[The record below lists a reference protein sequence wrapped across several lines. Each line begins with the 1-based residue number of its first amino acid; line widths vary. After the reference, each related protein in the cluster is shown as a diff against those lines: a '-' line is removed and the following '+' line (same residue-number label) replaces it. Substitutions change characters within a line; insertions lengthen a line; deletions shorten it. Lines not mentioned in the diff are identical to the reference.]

1 MFNFIE
7 KIKTRKP
14 VLTEE
19 EYEKNMQLLKSLL
32 DEKIPFEERVNNF
45 NYIITSFLSKIAKKY
60 SCRYPANTYF
70 LLKDSLKKQGKTID
84 DFIKEYTIINFVDY
98 LIDHSKE
105 LLDTFTDIDEEKVY
119 FYNLLFAFSST
130 PEQFIKLSKQV
141 DELGI
146 KNHPE
151 FDEKN
156 LKYLVI
162 GNLVQYQNWILD
174 ALRKREKISFEDI
187 IKRMDKNL
195 LEMEKLWGIDE
206 YTKNRDEILKKVG
219 MDNMLK
225 KAKEIK
231 KAGIDDI
238 GELYR

>member
-7 KIKTRKP
+7 KIKVKKP

-19 EYEKNMQLLKSLL
+19 EYEKNMKLLKSLL
-32 DEKIPFEERVNNF
+32 DEKIPFEKRTDNF
-45 NYIITSFLSKIAKKY
+45 NYIITSFLSQIAKKY

-84 DFIKEYTIINFVDY
+84 NFIKEYTLINFTDY

-119 FYNLLFAFSST
+119 FYNLLFAFGST
-130 PEQFIKLSKQV
+130 PEQFIKLSMQV

-156 LKYLVI
+156 FKYLVI
-162 GNLVQYQNWILD
+162 GNLAQYQNWLLD
-174 ALRKREKISFEDI
+174 VLRKREKVSFEKI

-206 YTKNRDEILKKVG
+206 YTKSRDEILKKVG

-238 GELYR
+238 GELYK

>member
-1 MFNFIE
+1 MFNFIN
-7 KIKTRKP
+7 KIKARKP

-32 DEKIPFEERVNNF
+32 DEKIPFEERDKNLTKLF
-45 NYIITSFLSKIAKKY
+45 DFLDEMGNKY

-84 DFIKEYTIINFVDY
+84 DFIKEYTLIDFVDY
-98 LIDHSKE
+98 LIDHSE
-105 LLDTFTDIDEEKVY
+105 EIADTFAVDEEDKVY
-119 FYNLLFAFSST
+119 FYNFIFSLGLT

-141 DELGI
+141 DKLGI
-146 KNHPE
+146 KDHPKFHKKE
-151 FDEKN
+151 IG
-156 LKYLVI
+156 YVVV
-162 GNLVQYQNWILD
+162 GNLAQYQNWILD

-206 YTKNRDEILKKVG
+206 YTKSRDEILKKVG

-238 GELYR
+238 GEFYR